1 MNMRT
6 IAALGILYVAFA
18 GVPDIKLP
26 DITPQP
32 VTPAVKEP
40 TVLMQNAVADV
51 ADICKSMEAF
61 DRLVWMATWEDAA
74 TIIAGED
81 DDVEVTFENTL
92 GFRAFISS
100 VFDVAWRRLANASGK
115 YRGLDAAVEKAFK
128 TILGNEVRPFSEM
141 LAEDSVELCEALAWA
156 GARGE

>member
-1 MNMRT
+1 MNVRT

-18 GVPDIKLP
+18 GLPDIKMP
-26 DITPQP
+26 DIMPQP
-32 VTPAVKEP
+32 ETPAAKEP
-40 TVLMQNAVADV
+40 SVLMQKAVAGV
-51 ADICKSMEAF
+51 ADICESMDAF

-74 TIIAGED
+74 NIISGED

-115 YRGLDAAVEKAFK
+115 YRGLDAAVEQAFT
-128 TILGNEVRPFSEM
+128 TILGNEIRPFSEPI
-141 LAEDSVELCEALAWA
+141 LADSVELCEALAWA
-156 GARGE
+156 GARAE

>member
-1 MNMRT
+1 MNVRT

-18 GVPDIKLP
+18 GLPDIKVPDIM
-26 DITPQP
+26 PQP
-32 VTPAVKEP
+32 ETPAVKEP
-40 TVLMQNAVADV
+40 SVLMQKAVAGV
-51 ADICKSMEAF
+51 ADICESMDTF

-74 TIIAGED
+74 NIISGED

-115 YRGLDAAVEKAFK
+115 YRGLDAAVEQAFT
-128 TILGNEVRPFSEM
+128 TILGNEIRPFSEPI
-141 LAEDSVELCEALAWA
+141 LADSVELCEALAWA
-156 GARGE
+156 GARSE